1 LAIFSEISALELTM
15 SEFSTASSNDAA
27 AADADTQQQAE
38 HDTSK
43 PKKTATLEPLPAHS
57 HHNHDHAH
65 DADTCDEDNCTHG
78 EDEAAAAA
86 AAEKPVLLPGD
97 IVDLVPGAED
107 LYIVGTVDGFGKVT
121 QIAGLDEMTSLK
133 VHVAAIHSA
142 LTAALRADSLTIRVC
157 FTRCYRSSR

>member
-1 LAIFSEISALELTM
+1 M
-15 SEFSTASSNDAA
+15 SELSAESSKNAA

-38 HDTSK
+38 HDMSK
-43 PKKTATLEPLPAHS
+43 PKKTATLEPPPAHS

-78 EDEAAAAA
+78 EDEAV
-86 AAEKPVLLPGD
+86 AEKPVLLPGD

-133 VHVAAIHSA
+133 VHAAAVHSA
-142 LTAALRADSLTIRVC
+142 
-157 FTRCYRSSR
+157 FNSSSAQIH